1 MFMALSLFNR
11 VIVVLVAVAVV
22 AGGWFLYFR
31 ERNNFAEY
39 RAATIAAA
47 KAQQDKT
54 NIITKQQNRVTKKAE
69 ENYAKDVASIRY
81 VYDGLRKSNGG
92 SAVSNIPDPA
102 ADPARATAYYVSVAP
117 DLAEKCAITTQK
129 WLSVVEWADEQEQ
142 VNNGR

>member
-11 VIVVLVAVAVV
+11 VVVVLLAVAVV

-92 SAVSNIPDPA
+92 SAVSNIPDTTK
-102 ADPARATAYYVSVAP
+102 DPLGATAYYVSIAP
-117 DLAEKCAITTQK
+117 DLATRCAETTNQTIALQN
-129 WLSVVEWADEQEQ
+129 WINEQQQ
-142 VNNGR
+142 VNDGR

>member
-11 VIVVLVAVAVV
+11 VVVVLIAVAVV

-54 NIITKQQNRVTKKAE
+54 NIITKAAKHSIRKQAF
-69 ENYAKDVASIRY
+69 ENYTIAVICGI
-81 VYDGLRKSNGG
+81 VIGVMFGLG
-92 SAVSNIPDPA
+92 V
-102 ADPARATAYYVSVAP
+102 
-117 DLAEKCAITTQK
+117 
-129 WLSVVEWADEQEQ
+129 
-142 VNNGR
+142 